1 MKLLLPV
8 DSGGLQKKKYI
19 KQQSDFAILP
29 WIYSMILRLRT
40 LFKQINYITSSH
52 ETINAMV
59 DQECN

>member
-1 MKLLLPV
+1 M